1 MKKIIIS
8 IMALF
13 FCNTAFANG
22 YQQQYNPCDNITTQ
36 VATDTAAGA
45 IAGALINSTN
55 RGQGA
60 GIGAGAA
67 LAGSYAIRNSQCES
81 YKQQQYYRQEALR
94 QQTET
99 RAEQNAPRCQYYERD
114 GVQYRS
120 CTETVQGQWRR

>member
-1 MKKIIIS
+1 MYGGGMS
-8 IMALF
+8 
-13 FCNTAFANG
+13 TARTEQAAE
-22 YQQQYNPCDNITTQ
+22 YNPCDNMVAK

-60 GIGAGAA
+60 GIGAGAG
-67 LAGSYAIRNSQCES
+67 LAGSYAIRNAQCES
-81 YKQQQYYRQEALR
+81 YKQQQYYREQALR
-94 QQTET
+94 QQ
-99 RAEQNAPRCQYYERD
+99 AAAMAQQNAPRCQYYEQN

>member
-1 MKKIIIS
+1 
-8 IMALF
+8 MALF
-13 FCNTAFANG
+13 FCNIAFADG
-22 YQQQYNPCDNITTQ
+22 YQQQYNPCDNMATQ

-67 LAGSYAIRNSQCES
+67 LAGSYAIRNAQCQS
-81 YKQQQYYRQEALR
+81 YLQQEHYRAQALR
-94 QQTET
+94 QQAEA
-99 RAEQNAPRCQYYERD
+99 RAEQNAPRCQYYEQN

-120 CTETVQGQWRR
+120 CTETVQGEWRR